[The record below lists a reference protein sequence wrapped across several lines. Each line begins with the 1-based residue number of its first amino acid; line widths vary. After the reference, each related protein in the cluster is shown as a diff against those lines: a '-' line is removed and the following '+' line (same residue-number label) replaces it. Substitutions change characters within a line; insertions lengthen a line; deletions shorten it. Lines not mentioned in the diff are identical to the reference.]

1 MPQAWTKEG
10 HLKARATTLPRAKR
24 RGGVDDRAGA
34 RSSVGVIESSWPVA
48 GRSFELRALSDRG
61 GLCHQVTSPRAGS
74 IGVKHP
80 HLSRSLRSRAC
91 PPPRRRFATCGG
103 GVSLARWEPSVVGEL
118 CPLDSSARDVCIGV
132 KHPLRLARFAR
143 EPPPLNRM
151 AIQGRSLVVLAIEIR
166 RGAFARTQSTGRQL
180 SVRPTPPLNAEPFRA
195 RCRAKR
201 GGGVVLR
208 REAQAAIAREVRA
221 LLALRVRASP
231 PVKDGPTVDGDQPPE
246 RGVGL

>member
-61 GLCHQVTSPRAGS
+61 GLCHQVSSPRAGS

-103 GVSLARWEPSVVGEL
+103 GVSLARWELLVVEGSGDRNPRRS
-118 CPLDSSARDVCIGV
+118 CDPDSTHGAIAKAFDDMKAV
-132 KHPLRLARFAR
+132 FAR
-143 EPPPLNRM
+143 GQPLSRE
-151 AIQGRSLVVLAIEIR
+151 RSEAGESTIERKRDR
-166 RGAFARTQSTGRQL
+166 RWGWSRAVGPSWEFQS
-180 SVRPTPPLNAEPFRA
+180 S
-195 RCRAKR
+195 
-201 GGGVVLR
+201 
-208 REAQAAIAREVRA
+208 
-221 LLALRVRASP
+221 
-231 PVKDGPTVDGDQPPE
+231 
-246 RGVGL
+246 